1 MSLNP
6 NTINQYSWCQSKI
19 PNLASSQAEAQQ
31 TQSSMRRLSHWSG
44 QQQHLLQQVQALGA
58 QEMHVI
64 IWGLIDKGP

>member
-1 MSLNP
+1 MKVLESIVDGL
-6 NTINQYSWCQSKI
+6 IRQYSWCQSKI

-31 TQSSMRRLSHWSG
+31 TQTSMHRLSHWSG

-64 IWGLIDKGP
+64 I